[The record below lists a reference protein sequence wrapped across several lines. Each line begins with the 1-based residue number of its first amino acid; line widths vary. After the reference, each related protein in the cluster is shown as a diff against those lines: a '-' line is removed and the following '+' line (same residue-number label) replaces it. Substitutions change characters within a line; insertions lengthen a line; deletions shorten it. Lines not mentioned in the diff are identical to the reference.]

1 MGVGRWAR
9 LSATSGYRPASR
21 GKSGLGIEAQREGH
35 RPVRCRRG
43 APGARRV
50 RSGRDWQG
58 CRCPGRPAAQA
69 RRGAGESA
77 QGQGPGHV
85 RRLSHDV
92 AFISGPMDKRVP
104 VIVTELGA
112 GADPFMLHLYAA
124 LARKERA
131 LIAERT
137 KAALATKKAQGARLG
152 NRTSLSGPH
161 PLAYWHL
168 SKSSNTSAVYICF
181 RRPTP
186 HNISKQVEST

>member
-1 MGVGRWAR
+1 
-9 LSATSGYRPASR
+9 
-21 GKSGLGIEAQREGH
+21 
-35 RPVRCRRG
+35 
-43 APGARRV
+43 
-50 RSGRDWQG
+50 
-58 CRCPGRPAAQA
+58 
-69 RRGAGESA
+69 
-77 QGQGPGHV
+77 
-85 RRLSHDV
+85 
-92 AFISGPMDKRVP
+92 MDKRMP
-104 VIVTELGA
+104 VIVTDLGA
-112 GADPFMLHLYAA
+112 DADPFMLHLYAA

-186 HNISKQVEST
+186 HSISKQVEST